1 MLIRSLALALAIPA
15 AFSSFTSSCLSTGD
29 RKPETITDPEFGN
42 LVTSLSEDGGYFWSN
57 NYISNE
63 TSYLHVLGEL
73 DERRVDD
80 GVYVGVGPN
89 QNFTYIAALEPEL
102 AFIVDIRR
110 QNMLEHL
117 LFKLLTEDCETRD
130 AYLSRLVARPLAAPL
145 ARDATIADIVAAI
158 DSTAPDESFYESQ
171 LAFVLG
177 KLETRPELGLTDQDR
192 HDLELIYREF
202 FRQGLEIKYDSWRSF
217 FFPSL
222 KEFILETD
230 RYGEHRN
237 WLASHETYR
246 RVRQMQLE
254 NRIIPVVGDFA
265 GDQAFRRLGRLLE
278 SRRQTVTTFYVSNV
292 EFYLFRQRKWSA
304 FVDNVQQ
311 LPTSEASI
319 FIRAYANLHRPHPE
333 MVDDHITVSLVQSIH
348 SFLRSARDGRYRN
361 LWDVVT
367 AEPF

>member
-1 MLIRSLALALAIPA
+1 MLIRSLALAIAIPA
-15 AFSSFTSSCLSTGD
+15 AFSSVTSSCLSSGGGE
-29 RKPETITDPEFGN
+29 PESISDSEFGD
-42 LVTSLSEDGGYFWSN
+42 LVTRLSEEGGYFWSN

-63 TSYLHVLGEL
+63 TSYLHVLDAL
-73 DERRVDD
+73 DERRAED

-102 AFIVDIRR
+102 AFIIDIRR

-117 LFKLLTEDCETRD
+117 LFKLLTEDSETRD
-130 AYLSRLVARPLAAPL
+130 AYLSRLVARPLTEPL
-145 ARDATIADIVAAI
+145 ARDATVTDIIAAI
-158 DSTAPDESFYESQ
+158 ESTAPDESFYEKQ

-177 KLETRPELGLTDQDR
+177 ELEDRPELGLTDQDR

-202 FRQGLEIKYDSWRSF
+202 FRQGFEIKYDSWRSF

-222 KEFILETD
+222 KDFILEMD
-230 RYGEHRN
+230 LHGRHRN
-237 WLASHETYR
+237 WLASDETYG

-254 NRIIPVVGDFA
+254 NRIIPIVGDFA

-278 SRRQTVTTFYVSNV
+278 SRRQIVTTFYVSNV
-292 EFYLFRQRKWSA
+292 EFYLFRQRKWST
-304 FVDNVQQ
+304 FVENVQQ
-311 LPTSEASI
+311 LPTSESSV

-348 SFLRSARDGRYRN
+348 TFLRSARDGRYQT
-361 LWDVVT
+361 LWDVVN
-367 AEPF
+367 ADSF